1 MEEGVHQPK
10 KEVKSLHKYLRA
22 IGFSKIQTPRQMHEL
37 IMDIIQSADKRSYTS
52 NSETT
57 MLAEFSKDFADRVG
71 VTVCGEFDEKD
82 EFTFEYSFPYFRGEG
97 ISTEEDISVERHA
110 EKESYAGVCND
121 MRVGVSLIFY
131 LQNMM
136 DYAKI
141 KYGNRLPIR
150 GTSLSLSAL
159 STSGKIL
166 LPILKNEADMAKI
179 EKETTNR
186 NKLIAQARAGD
197 EEAIET
203 LTLEDMDTYNAIS
216 RKIRKED
223 ILSLVDTYFM
233 PYGVECDQ
241 YSVLGEITE
250 CSSTRNRLTGEEL
263 NVMTISCNDLV
274 FDVCIN
280 RKDLYGEPMPG
291 RRFKGSIW
299 MQGTINFP
307 EAYGVS

>member
-1 MEEGVHQPK
+1 M
-10 KEVKSLHKYLRA
+10 HKYLRA
-22 IGFSKIQTPRQMHEL
+22 IGFSKIQTPKQMHDL
-37 IMDIIQSADKRSYTS
+37 IMDVIQSADKRSYTS

-57 MLAEFSKDFADRVG
+57 MLAEFSKDFADRIG
-71 VTVCGEFDEKD
+71 ITVCGEFDDKD
-82 EFTFEYSFPYFRGEG
+82 EFTFEYSFPYFRGDG

-150 GTSLSLSAL
+150 GTSLTLSAL

-166 LPILKNEADMAKI
+166 LPIRKNEAEMARI

-216 RKIRKED
+216 KKIRKED
-223 ILSLVDTYFM
+223 VLSLVDTYFM

-241 YSVLGEITE
+241 YSVMGEITD
-250 CSSTRNRLTGEEL
+250 CSSTKNRLTEEEL
-263 NVMTISCNDLV
+263 YIMTVSCNDLV
-274 FDVCIN
+274 FEVCIN
-280 RKDLYGEPMPG
+280 KKDLYGEPMPG
-291 RRFKGSIW
+291 RRFRGSIW
-299 MQGTINFP
+299 MQGIINFP

>member
-1 MEEGVHQPK
+1 M
-10 KEVKSLHKYLRA
+10 HKYLRA
-22 IGFSKIQTPRQMHEL
+22 IGFSKIQTPKQMHDL
-37 IMDIIQSADKRSYTS
+37 IMDVIQSADKRSYTS

-57 MLAEFSKDFADRVG
+57 MLAEFSKDFADRIG
-71 VTVCGEFDEKD
+71 ITVCGEFDDKD
-82 EFTFEYSFPYFRGEG
+82 EFTFEYSFPYFRGDG

-141 KYGNRLPIR
+141 KYSNRLPIR
-150 GTSLSLSAL
+150 GTSLTLSAL

-166 LPILKNEADMAKI
+166 LPIRKNEAEMARI

-216 RKIRKED
+216 KKIRKED
-223 ILSLVDTYFM
+223 VLSLVDTYFM

-241 YSVLGEITE
+241 YSVMGEITD
-250 CSSTRNRLTGEEL
+250 CSSTKNRLTEEEL
-263 NVMTISCNDLV
+263 YIMTVSCNDLV
-274 FDVCIN
+274 FEVCIN
-280 RKDLYGEPMPG
+280 KKDLYGEPMPG
-291 RRFKGSIW
+291 RRFRGSIW
-299 MQGTINFP
+299 MQGIINFP

>member
-1 MEEGVHQPK
+1 M
-10 KEVKSLHKYLRA
+10 HKYLRA
-22 IGFSKIQTPRQMHEL
+22 VGFSKIETPKQMHDL
-37 IMDIIQSADKRSYTS
+37 VMDVIQSADRRNYTS
-52 NSETT
+52 NSEHT

-82 EFTFEYSFPYFRGEG
+82 EFSYEYSFPYFRGDG

-121 MRVGVSLIFY
+121 MRIGVSLIFY

-141 KYGNRLPIR
+141 KYGNRLPVR
-150 GTSLSLSAL
+150 GTSLTLSAL

-166 LPILKNEADMAKI
+166 LPIRKNEADMAKI
-179 EKETTNR
+179 EKEMTNR
-186 NKLIAQARAGD
+186 NKLIAQARQGD

-216 RKIRKED
+216 KKIRKED

-241 YSVLGEITE
+241 YSVLGEILE
-250 CSSTRNRLTGEEL
+250 CNSTKNKITGEEL
-263 NVMTISCNDLV
+263 CIMALSCNDLV
-274 FDVCIN
+274 FDICIN
-280 RKDLYGEPMPG
+280 KKDLYGEPLPG
-291 RRFKGSIW
+291 RRFKGTIW
-299 MQGTINFP
+299 MQGIINFP

>member
-1 MEEGVHQPK
+1 M
-10 KEVKSLHKYLRA
+10 HKYLRA
-22 IGFSKIQTPRQMHEL
+22 IGFSKIQTPKQMHDL
-37 IMDIIQSADKRSYTS
+37 IMDVIQSADKRSYTS

-57 MLAEFSKDFADRVG
+57 MLAEFSKDFADRIG
-71 VTVCGEFDEKD
+71 ITVCGEFDDKD
-82 EFTFEYSFPYFRGEG
+82 EFTFEYSFPYFRGDG

-150 GTSLSLSAL
+150 GTSLTLSAL

-166 LPILKNEADMAKI
+166 LPIRKNEAEMARI

-197 EEAIET
+197 EEASET

-216 RKIRKED
+216 KKIRKED
-223 ILSLVDTYFM
+223 VLSLVDTYFM

-241 YSVLGEITE
+241 YSVMGEITD
-250 CSSTRNRLTGEEL
+250 CSSTKNRLTEEEL
-263 NVMTISCNDLV
+263 YIMTVSCNDLV
-274 FDVCIN
+274 FEVCIN
-280 RKDLYGEPMPG
+280 KKDLYGEPMPG
-291 RRFKGSIW
+291 RRFRGSIW
-299 MQGTINFP
+299 MQGIINFP

>member
-1 MEEGVHQPK
+1 M
-10 KEVKSLHKYLRA
+10 HKYLRA
-22 IGFSKIQTPRQMHEL
+22 IGFSKIQTPKQMHDL
-37 IMDIIQSADKRSYTS
+37 IMDVIQSADKRSYTS

-57 MLAEFSKDFADRVG
+57 MLAEFSKDFADRIG
-71 VTVCGEFDEKD
+71 ITVCGEFDDKD

-150 GTSLSLSAL
+150 GTSLTLSAL

-166 LPILKNEADMAKI
+166 LPIRKNEAEMARI

-216 RKIRKED
+216 KKIRKED
-223 ILSLVDTYFM
+223 VLSLVDTYFM

-241 YSVLGEITE
+241 YSVMGEITD
-250 CSSTRNRLTGEEL
+250 CSSTKNRLTEEEL
-263 NVMTISCNDLV
+263 YIMTVSCNDLV
-274 FDVCIN
+274 FEVCIN
-280 RKDLYGEPMPG
+280 KKDLYGEPMPG
-291 RRFKGSIW
+291 RRFRGSIW
-299 MQGTINFP
+299 MQGIINFP

>member
-1 MEEGVHQPK
+1 M
-10 KEVKSLHKYLRA
+10 HKYLRA
-22 IGFSKIQTPRQMHEL
+22 IGFSKIETPKQMHDL
-37 IMDIIQSADKRSYTS
+37 VMDVIQTADKRNYTS
-52 NSETT
+52 NSEHT
-57 MLAEFSKDFADRVG
+57 MLAEFSKDFADRIG
-71 VTVCGEFDEKD
+71 ITVCGEFDEND
-82 EFTFEYSFPYFRGEG
+82 EFSYEYSFPYFRGDG
-97 ISTEEDISVERHA
+97 ISSEEDISVERHA

-121 MRVGVSLIFY
+121 MRIGVSLIFY

-141 KYGNRLPIR
+141 KYGNRLPVR
-150 GTSLSLSAL
+150 GTSLTLSAL
-159 STSGKIL
+159 SISGKIL

-186 NKLIAQARAGD
+186 NKLIAQARQGD

-216 RKIRKED
+216 KKIRKED

-241 YSVLGEITE
+241 YSVLGEILE
-250 CSSTRNRLTGEEL
+250 CSSTKNKLTGEEL
-263 NVMTISCNDLV
+263 FIMALSCNDLI

-280 RKDLYGEPMPG
+280 KKDLYGEPLPG
-291 RRFKGSIW
+291 RRFKGTIW

-307 EAYGVS
+307 ESYGVS

>member
-1 MEEGVHQPK
+1 M
-10 KEVKSLHKYLRA
+10 HKYLRA
-22 IGFSKIQTPRQMHEL
+22 VGFSKIETPKQMHDLVMEV
-37 IMDIIQSADKRSYTS
+37 IQSADKRSYTS

-57 MLAEFSKDFADRVG
+57 MLAEFCKDFGSRVG

-82 EFTFEYSFPYFRGEG
+82 EFSFEYSFPFFRVGG
-97 ISTEEDISVERHA
+97 ISTEEDISVERHSD
-110 EKESYAGVCND
+110 KESYAGVCND

-150 GTSLSLSAL
+150 GTSLTLSAL
-159 STSGKIL
+159 STHGKII
-166 LPILKNEADMAKI
+166 LPIRKNKRDMAKI

-186 NKLIAQARAGD
+186 NKLIAQARQGD

-216 RKIRKED
+216 KKIRTED
-223 ILSLVDTYFM
+223 VLSLVDTYFM

-241 YSVLGEITE
+241 YAVLGEILE
-250 CSSTRNRLTGEEL
+250 CSSEKNQMTGEEIYMMAL
-263 NVMTISCNDLV
+263 SCNDLV

-280 RKDLYGEPMPG
+280 KKDLYGEPLAG
-291 RRFKGSIW
+291 RRFRGTIW
-299 MQGTINFP
+299 MQGIINFP
-307 EAYGVS
+307 ETYGVS